1 MRTVRILTSLLLVG
15 GGIFGAVG
23 TAAADDPSDAPS
35 DSGASGSPSPGASD
49 GANGPTEAGTS
60 FRTAAKM
67 KPDQRAVADAS
78 TGDYLYWTLPL
89 DSGQRATVK
98 AKVKLPETAR
108 HGAAT
113 WQLDVYDGLRRRQ
126 ACTYGAQSRAAA
138 KDAGSVELSCTL
150 RPVRAWADQW
160 ANDPLPGSYYVRL
173 TVVDLPQ
180 EDLGL
185 PVHAE
190 VEATATDA
198 GGGQAVDGALAAPLV
213 PGIGAHTGAAQPEGS
228 GSPSADGE
236 AQEDEDG
243 TAKQSAALGEPDG
256 GWSSG
261 WWSDR
266 WIWTAAG
273 GLLAALAGIAGYSVT
288 RGSGRPSRV
297 PPGA

>member
-1 MRTVRILTSLLLVG
+1 MHAARILTTLLLVG
-15 GGIFGAVG
+15 GGLFGATG
-23 TAAADDPSDAPS
+23 AAMADGPSDGPSDASS
-35 DSGASGSPSPGASD
+35 DSSPSGSPSPSAD
-49 GANGPTEAGTS
+49 AAGPTEAGTS
-60 FRTAAKM
+60 FRTAARM
-67 KPDQRAVADAS
+67 KLDQRAVADAS
-78 TGDYLYWTLPL
+78 TGDYLYWVLPL

-98 AKVKLPETAR
+98 AKVKLPGTAR

-138 KDAGSVELSCTL
+138 KDAESVELSCTL
-150 RPVRAWADQW
+150 RPVRAWAEPW

-190 VEATATDA
+190 VEATAADA
-198 GGGQAVDGALAAPLV
+198 GGGQAVDGALSAPLV
-213 PGIGAHTGAAQPEGS
+213 PGIGTAADDDENGATQ
-228 GSPSADGE
+228 
-236 AQEDEDG
+236 
-243 TAKQSAALGEPDG
+243 QSAALGEPDG